1 MLISRFWSL
10 NFPFLECG
18 ANKAHPED
26 LLRVSWGKNRLTWAR
41 AFCDSG
47 QLEPVEAVVVA
58 VVKRAGKEWHL
69 RGLESAGHIHHSLCS
84 LVGSAVSQA
93 AKSHV
98 HIPAQS
104 SRGYRPVL
112 TLSLVPCHNSCLYS
126 VAVAAPLRGSWQSG
140 AGPQVV
146 GKQGPRQRWAW
157 PCEWNQDIPR
167 ASLGTGPQAGEL
179 QLGGIETPIF
189 S

>member
-26 LLRVSWGKNRLTWAR
+26 LLRVSWGKNRLTQAR

-47 QLEPVEAVVVA
+47 QLEPVEAVVVT
-58 VVKRAGKEWHL
+58 V

-84 LVGSAVSQA
+84 LVGSAVSRA

-104 SRGYRPVL
+104 SREHRPAYLVTNL
-112 TLSLVPCHNSCLYS
+112 DLDLYEANVYGLSLT
-126 VAVAAPLRGSWQSG
+126 W
-140 AGPQVV
+140 
-146 GKQGPRQRWAW
+146 
-157 PCEWNQDIPR
+157 
-167 ASLGTGPQAGEL
+167 GEHIYLLL
-179 QLGGIETPIF
+179 QKY
-189 S
+189 

>member
-26 LLRVSWGKNRLTWAR
+26 LLRVSWGKNRLTQAR

-47 QLEPVEAVVVA
+47 QLEPVEAVVVT
-58 VVKRAGKEWHL
+58 V

-84 LVGSAVSQA
+84 LVGSAVSRA

-104 SRGYRPVL
+104 SREHRPAL
-112 TLSLVPCHNSCLYS
+112 TLSLVPCHNGYLYS

-140 AGPQVV
+140 AGPQVI
-146 GKQGPRQRWAW
+146 GKQGPRQRWVW
-157 PCEWNQDIPR
+157 PCEWSQGIPR

-179 QLGGIETPIF
+179 QLGGVEMPIF